1 MHTTQQQ
8 AATVN
13 EVSQLNQLLEKLD
26 SEVST
31 YYNLLN
37 DISSVRQSVQSDP
50 SIPQVVNTD
59 NQKRIELY
67 NPGTLYQLNSL
78 VERLH
83 ELNEKAYQETSYLK
97 QYI

>member
-1 MHTTQQQ
+1 MYNTGQPQLG
-8 AATVN
+8 TVN

-37 DISSVRQSVQSDP
+37 DISSVRQSVQADVSV
-50 SIPQVVNTD
+50 PQVSNPES
-59 NQKRIELY
+59 KRMEMY
-67 NPGTLYQLNSL
+67 NPGTLYRLNSL